1 MADVQL
7 ENGYIKIAMELY
19 EALAKIRIN
28 GEARQVLDTI
38 IRKTYGWQKKED
50 NISLSQFNLATG
62 LKRPN
67 ICKALKKLT
76 IMNLIITQKDNGIV
90 NIYRL
95 NKDFDTWK
103 PLPKKIILPKKIMVL
118 TQKDNKS
125 LPKKI
130 HTIDTSTIDTITK
143 DKTFSLTSNEVRLSE
158 LLLSLIIKRNATHKK
173 PNIQTWAKE
182 IDRMIRIDKREAKDI
197 EKIIE
202 WCQSDAFWQNNILS
216 TKKLREKYD
225 QLKLKS
231 QDGENKDDMRL
242 KFLRENKTT

>member
-7 ENGYIKIAMELY
+7 ENGYIRIAIEIY
-19 EALAKIRIN
+19 EAWAKIRIN

-62 LKRPN
+62 LKRPT

-76 IMNLIITQKDNGIV
+76 IMNLIIIQKDNGIG
-90 NIYRL
+90 NIYKL
-95 NKDFDTWK
+95 NKDFSTWK
-103 PLPKKIILPKKIMVL
+103 PLPKKVIVENI
-118 TQKDNKS
+118 TQKDNKP

-130 HTIDTSTIDTITK
+130 HTIDTNTK
-143 DKTFSLTSNEVRLSE
+143 DIKPYSLTSDEVRLSE

-182 IDRMIRIDKREAKDI
+182 IDRMIRIDKREAEDI
-197 EKIIE
+197 EKVIE
-202 WCQSDAFWQNNILS
+202 WCQADSFWQNNILS
-216 TKKLREKYD
+216 TKKLREKFD

-231 QDGENKDDMRL
+231 QTQCKIQIETGISENERKIRQGCL
-242 KFLRENKTT
+242 